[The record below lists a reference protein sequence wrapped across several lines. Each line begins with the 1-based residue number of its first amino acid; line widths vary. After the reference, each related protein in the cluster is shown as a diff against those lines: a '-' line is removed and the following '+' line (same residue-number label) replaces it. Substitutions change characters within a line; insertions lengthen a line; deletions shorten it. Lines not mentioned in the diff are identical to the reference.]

1 MTQHVFAPDRAI
13 RVGIIGAS
21 GTGWGRAA
29 HLPAIATIPGL
40 EVTAVSTTRLE
51 SAKATAQEFGIPEAY
66 DNPDDLIGSDSVDL
80 VILAVRVEHHY
91 GLLQKILQAGKPV
104 YSEWPSG
111 SNLQQT
117 RELRDG
123 FAAAGVYAVPGLQAR
138 STPALRYV
146 RDLVRDGYVGRVLSS
161 TLVGDGAP
169 WGDVVDPS
177 MAYLQDD
184 ARGGTMMTIPFG
196 HTIDGVCSVL
206 GEFAS
211 LAAMTAIQQPV
222 VRLDGTGE
230 TVEKTTSDQLLVSGQ
245 LTNGAMLSAHYRGG
259 KTAGTALH
267 WEINGTE
274 GTLVV
279 TAPSGNLQLS
289 PLTIQGATAGEG
301 RLREMAVP
309 ASHVNAHPSLPHAAA
324 TVAETLLLVEHDLR
338 HGTRLAPTFD
348 DAVTRKEMLDALRRA
363 ADTGTTQHLA

>member
-1 MTQHVFAPDRAI
+1 LSQHPFNPDRAI

-21 GTGWGRAA
+21 GTGWGRVA
-29 HLPAIATIPGL
+29 HLPAIATFPGL

-51 SAKATAQEFGIPEAY
+51 SAKATAEEFGIPEAY

-80 VILAVRVEHHY
+80 IILAVRVQYHH
-91 GLLQKILQAGKPV
+91 GLLQKILKAGKPV

-123 FAAAGVYAVPGLQAR
+123 FAAAGVYAAPGLQAR
-138 STPALRYV
+138 SRPAIRYV

-161 TLVGDGAP
+161 TLVGAAAP
-169 WGDVVDPS
+169 WGDVVDPH

-184 ARGGTMMTIPFG
+184 ALGGTLMTIPFG
-196 HTIDGVCSVL
+196 HTIDAVCSVL
-206 GEFAS
+206 GEFES
-211 LAAMTAIQQPV
+211 IAAMTAIQQPL

-230 TVEKTTSDQLLVSGQ
+230 TVEKTTPDQLLVSGR
-245 LTNGAMLSAHYRGG
+245 LMDGTMLSAHYRGG
-259 KTAGTALH
+259 KTAGTGLH

-279 TAPSGNLQLS
+279 TAPGGNMQLS
-289 PLTIQGATAGEG
+289 PLTLQGATAGAGKLQE
-301 RLREMAVP
+301 LDVP
-309 ASHVNAHPSLPHAAA
+309 ASYVHADTSLPHAAG

-348 DAVTRKEMLDALRRA
+348 EAVTRKEMFDALRRA
-363 ADTGTTQHLA
+363 ADTGTTQRLT